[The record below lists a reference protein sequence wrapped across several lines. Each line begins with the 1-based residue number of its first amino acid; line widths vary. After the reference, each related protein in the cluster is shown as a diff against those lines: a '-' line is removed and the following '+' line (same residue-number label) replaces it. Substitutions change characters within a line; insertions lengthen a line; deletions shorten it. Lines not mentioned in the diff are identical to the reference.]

1 MYEAAKITAYKPVP
15 EGTYLQIFIPG
26 KNLMDVIEEKRMNS
40 CSVWLDDGRHISA
53 DQRKKAYATIND
65 IAAYTGYLPEQ
76 MKEWLKY
83 FHILRTGCEYFSLS
97 TCTMDTAR
105 EFINTILDYALELG
119 VPLLDFAMNR
129 TDDIGHYLY
138 ACLKLKKCAIC
149 GRAGEVHHTD
159 AIGMGNDR
167 KTVDDSNHRK
177 ICLCRVHHTE
187 AHSTGMELFEQKYK
201 VYGIKY
207 VERRSEAPQG

>member
-1 MYEAAKITAYKPVP
+1 VHELAKIIGYKPVQ

-26 KNLMDVIEEKRMNS
+26 KNLMEPIEEKRMRN
-40 CSVWLDDGRHISA
+40 CMVWLDDGRHISA
-53 DQRKKAYATIND
+53 EQRKKAYATIND
-65 IAAYTGYLPEQ
+65 IAAYTGEVPEV

-83 FHILRTGCEYFSLS
+83 LYIYRTGAEYFSFS
-97 TCTMDTAR
+97 ECSMDTAR
-105 EFINTILDYALELG
+105 EFINVILDYALEMG
-119 VPLLDFAMNR
+119 IPLMDFALDR

-149 GRAGEVHHTD
+149 GRPGEIHHVD

-167 KTVDDSNHRK
+167 RTLDDSQHRK
-177 ICLCRVHHTE
+177 ICLCRIHHTE
-187 AHSTGMELFEQKYK
+187 AHTTGVESFTNKYK

-207 VERRSEAPQG
+207 AE

>member
-1 MYEAAKITAYKPVP
+1 MHELAKITGYKPVQ

-26 KNLMDVIEEKRMNS
+26 KNLMEPIEEKRMRN
-40 CSVWLDDGRHISA
+40 CLVWLDDGRHISA
-53 DQRKKAYATIND
+53 EQRKKAYATIND
-65 IAAYTGYLPEQ
+65 IAAYTGEVPEV

-83 FHILRTGCEYFSLS
+83 LYIYRTGAEYFSFS
-97 TCTMDTAR
+97 ECSMDTAR
-105 EFINTILDYALELG
+105 EFINVILDYALEMG
-119 VPLLDFAMNR
+119 IPLMDFALDR

-149 GRAGEVHHTD
+149 GRPGEIHHVD

-167 KTVDDSNHRK
+167 RTLDDSQHRK
-177 ICLCRVHHTE
+177 ISLCRIHHTE
-187 AHSTGMELFEQKYK
+187 AHTTGFDSFSNKYK

-207 VERRSEAPQG
+207 AE

>member
-53 DQRKKAYATIND
+53 DQRKKTYATIND

-167 KTVDDSNHRK
+167 KAIDDRNHRK

>member
-1 MYEAAKITAYKPVP
+1 MHELARITGYKPVE

-26 KNLMDVIEEKRMNS
+26 KNLMEPIEEKRMRN
-40 CSVWLDDGRHISA
+40 CLVWLDDGRHISA

-65 IAAYTGYLPEQ
+65 IAAFTGEVPEV

-83 FHILRTGCEYFSLS
+83 LYIYRTGAEYFSFS
-97 TCTMDTAR
+97 RCSMDTAR
-105 EFINTILDYALELG
+105 EFINVILDYALEIG
-119 VPLLDFAMNR
+119 IPLMDFALDR

-149 GRAGEVHHTD
+149 GRPGEIHHVD

-167 KTVDDSNHRK
+167 RTLDDSQHRK
-177 ICLCRVHHTE
+177 ICLCHKHHIK
-187 AHSTGMELFEQKYK
+187 AHTTGFESFSNKYK

-207 VERRSEAPQG
+207 AE

>member
-1 MYEAAKITAYKPVP
+1 VHELARITGYKPVQ

-26 KNLMDVIEEKRMNS
+26 KNLMEPIEEKQMRN
-40 CSVWLDDGRHISA
+40 CLVWLDDGRHISA
-53 DQRKKAYATIND
+53 EQRKKAYATIND
-65 IAAYTGYLPEQ
+65 IAAYTGEVPEV

-83 FHILRTGCEYFSLS
+83 LYIYRTGAEYFSFS
-97 TCTMDTAR
+97 GCSMDTAR
-105 EFINTILDYALELG
+105 EFINVILDYALEMG
-119 VPLLDFAMNR
+119 IPLADFALDR

-149 GRAGEVHHTD
+149 GRPGEIHHVD

-167 KTVDDSNHRK
+167 RTLDDSQHRK
-177 ICLCRVHHTE
+177 ICLCRTHHTE
-187 AHSTGMELFEQKYK
+187 AHTTGVESFTNNYK

-207 VERRSEAPQG
+207 AE